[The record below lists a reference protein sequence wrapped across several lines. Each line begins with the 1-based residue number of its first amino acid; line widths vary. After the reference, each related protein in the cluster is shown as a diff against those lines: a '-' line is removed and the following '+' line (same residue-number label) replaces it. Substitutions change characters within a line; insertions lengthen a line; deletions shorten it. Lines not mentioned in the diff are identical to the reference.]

1 MQVRLKM
8 PWQKPKK
15 SLTTSNQVYEF
26 ALKLLGN
33 RDYSEQELRS
43 RLLRRGAAPEF
54 CDQTVAKLKEC
65 HLLDEQRYAQK
76 VYEAWLDKK
85 VYGRLH
91 LQAELLKKQVEP
103 QYVPAIMAQFTGE
116 QEEARALAAFA
127 VLARRK
133 DQKYDCTTEKG
144 VAALVRYLT
153 SRGFSAPA
161 VHRVLAEAKKQL
173 PEQ

>member
-1 MQVRLKM
+1 M

-15 SLTTSNQVYEF
+15 SLTTSDQAYAF

-43 RLLRRGAAPEF
+43 RLLRRGATPDF
-54 CDQTVAKLKEC
+54 CDQVVAKLQEY
-65 HLLDEQRYAQK
+65 HLLDEKRYAQK

-91 LQAELLKKQVEP
+91 LQAELVKKQVEP
-103 QYVPAIMAQFTGE
+103 QYVPAILAQFTGE
-116 QEEARALAAFA
+116 LEEARALAAFEM
-127 VLARRK
+127 VARRK
-133 DQKYDCTTEKG
+133 DQEYNCTTEKG

-153 SRGFSAPA
+153 SRGFTAPA
-161 VHRVLAEAKKQL
+161 VHRVLTEAKKRLLNQ
-173 PEQ
+173 

>member
-1 MQVRLKM
+1 M

-15 SLTTSNQVYEF
+15 SLTTSNQAYEF

-43 RLLRRGAAPEF
+43 RLVRRGATPEF
-54 CDQTVAKLKEC
+54 CDQVVAKLKEY

-76 VYEAWLDKK
+76 VYEAWLAKK

-91 LQAELLKKQVEP
+91 LQAELVKKQVEP
-103 QYVPAIMAQFTGE
+103 QYVPGILAQFTEELE
-116 QEEARALAAFA
+116 QQRALAAYT
-127 VLARRK
+127 VVTQRK
-133 DQKYDCTTEKG
+133 DKKYDCTTEKG
-144 VAALVRYLT
+144 VAALLRYLT

-161 VHRVLAEAKKQL
+161 LHRVLAEAKRRLTESGQ
-173 PEQ
+173 EG

>member
-1 MQVRLKM
+1 M
-8 PWQKPKK
+8 
-15 SLTTSNQVYEF
+15 
-26 ALKLLGN
+26 
-33 RDYSEQELRS
+33 
-43 RLLRRGAAPEF
+43 
-54 CDQTVAKLKEC
+54 
-65 HLLDEQRYAQK
+65 
-76 VYEAWLDKK
+76 YEAWLDKK

-91 LQAELLKKQVEP
+91 LQAELVKKQVEP
-103 QYVPAIMAQFTGE
+103 QYVPAILAQFTGE
-116 QEEARALAAFA
+116 QEETRALAAFA

-173 PEQ
+173 LEQ